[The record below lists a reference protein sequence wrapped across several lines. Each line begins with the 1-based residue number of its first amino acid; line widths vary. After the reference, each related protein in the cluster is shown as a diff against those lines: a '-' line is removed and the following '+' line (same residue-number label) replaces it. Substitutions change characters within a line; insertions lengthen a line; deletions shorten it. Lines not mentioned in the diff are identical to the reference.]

1 MKTEITL
8 SGPWVYM
15 YINSYNNAEEKAQ
28 AIEFIRQYI
37 ADIRD
42 TKKRAENEA
51 ILKKHV
57 HGESMIQLIDKVVE
71 EADNQSHNQ
80 NQKA

>member
-1 MKTEITL
+1 MKTEIKL
-8 SGPWVYM
+8 CGPHVYM

-42 TKKRAENEA
+42 NKKRAENE
-51 ILKKHV
+51 KKLLTHA
-57 HGESMIQLIDKVVE
+57 HGERMVQLIDQEVE
-71 EADNQSHNQ
+71 KADLGVNLR
-80 NQKA
+80 